1 MGSDSQRERADR
13 PTLQTIAGAAGVST
27 SLVSL
32 ALNGKSGVSDVRRDE
47 IRKIAEDLGYQP
59 DPVAR
64 ELRTGSVSMIGLLVR
79 NVSNPFFNDLLAGM
93 QQAAFEQGVTIVAM
107 DSEYSEDRERRHIR
121 HLAARRVDRL
131 AIAPIGRAASLDEWQ
146 RLRPDA
152 RTVLINAGPQ
162 MYPDLPH
169 VAPHAGQAV
178 GLAFDHLWQLGHR
191 TIGFLSAPISLM
203 SDEDRYQHYLS
214 LCGRRGVEPR
224 PIFSDLQG
232 EAIRNRMVTELEAPQ
247 RPTAVI
253 TNSDW
258 SAHYVYLA
266 ARDLGLMI
274 GTDVSVVGH
283 DDLDTSQL
291 LEPALT
297 TLAVDRRELGRQAF
311 ARLASVDDTAY
322 AGPVRLI
329 ARTSSGPPAAN

>member
-1 MGSDSQRERADR
+1 MIMESDSSGDRTDR

-32 ALNGKSGVSDVRRDE
+32 ALNGKSGVSAARRDE
-47 IRKIAEDLGYQP
+47 IRQLAEDLGYQP

-131 AIAPIGRAASLDEWQ
+131 AIAPIGRAASLEEWQ

-169 VAPHAGQAV
+169 VAPDAQQAV

-191 TIGFLSAPISLM
+191 SIGFLSAPISLM

-214 LCGRRGVEPR
+214 LCDRRRIEPR

-232 EAIRNRMVTELEAPQ
+232 EAIRNRIVTELQEPDP
-247 RPTAVI
+247 PTAVI

-266 ARDLGLMI
+266 VRDLGLRI
-274 GTDVSVVGH
+274 GVDLSVVGH

-291 LEPALT
+291 LEPALS
-297 TLAVDRRELGRQAF
+297 TLAVDRRELGRQIF
-311 ARLASVDDTAY
+311 ARLGAADDSAF
-322 AGPVRLI
+322 AGPVWLI
-329 ARTSSGPPAAN
+329 ARASSGPPP